1 MSLREYIV
9 TKASKVRRIQDF
21 ADDVGRIQDCADDVE
36 YVPHNDDD
44 DDDDDSKGHPIS
56 VNMEPVYIVSPN
68 GKFRRR
74 LLSWQNG
81 ELLGSGSFGS
91 VYEGLAEFICRI
103 KELRENRAFFKLSR
117 WYDFSSPAGSP
128 VRYILFCSFFSPL
141 NYKYAVAY
149 FYSASK

>member
-36 YVPHNDDD
+36 YVSHNDDD
-44 DDDDDSKGHPIS
+44 DDSKDHPIS

-91 VYEGLAEFICRI
+91 VYEGLAE
-103 KELRENRAFFKLSR
+103 
-117 WYDFSSPAGSP
+117 
-128 VRYILFCSFFSPL
+128 
-141 NYKYAVAY
+141 
-149 FYSASK
+149 

>member
-91 VYEGLAEFICRI
+91 VYEGLAEKSDRLNDETSMGFGCATCVA
-103 KELRENRAFFKLSR
+103 KPVASTFKK
-117 WYDFSSPAGSP
+117 
-128 VRYILFCSFFSPL
+128 SFDMRNTL
-141 NYKYAVAY
+141 C
-149 FYSASK
+149 